1 MFLYDLINYKPKV
14 IRTNR
19 FVVEHANR
27 DKIQDKESKT
37 MCGIV
42 GAVANRNVVSTLI
55 EGLSRLEYRG
65 YDSAGVAVL
74 NSAGIERVRAVGR
87 VSAMTEKAN
96 ESQLSGLVG
105 IGHTRWATHGGVT
118 ESNAHPHVSPSQ
130 SSGEIAVVH
139 NGIIENH
146 DEQRAHLKTLGYVFE
161 SQTDTEVIA
170 HLIHHYHQSL
180 ALLAATQKAV
190 SELTGAFAI
199 SVISKKEPEHMVTA
213 RLGCPLLI
221 GLGEGENFI
230 ASDVSAVLSV
240 TRKVIY
246 LEDGDVADIR
256 REGVNIFGR
265 DGTQVTRKIH
275 MSDVSLASLEL
286 GPYSHFMQKEIHEQP
301 RALTDTIEALI
312 DDNHFSPA
320 LFGEGAAGV
329 FEQVDSILILAAG
342 TSYYAALTAK
352 YWLES
357 IAKLPT
363 NVEIASEYR
372 YRESVPNPRQLIV
385 TISQSGETLDTMEAL
400 KHAKALGQHLTLAIC
415 NVQES
420 AIPRASELVFYTR
433 AGAEIGVASTK
444 AFTTQLVA
452 LFTLAATL
460 AKQRGLLDKE
470 TEQSHLNALRQLA
483 GSVQHALNLE
493 PQIREW
499 AKSFANKQHALFL
512 GRGIHYPIALE
523 GALKLKEISYIHAE
537 AYPAGELKHGP
548 LALVDSDMPV
558 VVIAPNDAL
567 LEKVKSNMQ
576 EVRARGGELFVFAD
590 ADSHFTESEGV
601 HVIRTPRHVGV
612 LSPILH
618 TIPVQMLAYHA
629 ALLKGTDVDKPRNLA
644 KSVTVE

>member
-1 MFLYDLINYKPKV
+1 
-14 IRTNR
+14 
-19 FVVEHANR
+19 
-27 DKIQDKESKT
+27 

-42 GAVANRNVVSTLI
+42 GAIAKRNVVSTLI

-65 YDSAGVAVL
+65 YDSAGIAVL
-74 NSAGIERVRAVGR
+74 NNASIERVRAVGR

-96 ESQLSGLVG
+96 EVSLNGQVG

-118 ESNAHPHVSPSQ
+118 ESNAHPHVSK
-130 SSGEIAVVH
+130 GEIAVVH

-146 DEQRAHLKTLGYVFE
+146 DEQRDRLAALGYVFE

-170 HLIHHYHQSL
+170 HLIHYYHQNL
-180 ALLAATQKAV
+180 PLLAATQKAV
-190 SELTGAFAI
+190 TELTGAFAI
-199 SVISKKEPEHMVTA
+199 SVISIKEPDVMITA
-213 RLGCPLLI
+213 RFGCPLLI

-230 ASDVSAVLSV
+230 ASDVSAVLSA
-240 TRKVIY
+240 TRKVMY
-246 LEDGDVADIR
+246 LEDGDVAEVR
-256 REGVNIFGR
+256 RDGVTVFGR
-265 DGTQVTRKIH
+265 DGKTVTRKVH
-275 MSDVSLASLEL
+275 LSDVSLASMEL
-286 GPYSHFMQKEIHEQP
+286 GPYAHFMQKEIHEQP

-312 DDNHFSPA
+312 DDNQFSPA
-320 LFGEGAAGV
+320 LFGDGAEAI
-329 FEQVDSILILAAG
+329 FKQVDSILILAAG

-352 YWLES
+352 YWIED

-372 YRESVPNPRQLIV
+372 YRQSVPNPKQLIV

-400 KHAKALGQHLTLAIC
+400 KHAKSLGQNLTLAIC

-460 AKQRGLLDKE
+460 AKQRGLLAKKV
-470 TEQSHLNALRQLA
+470 EQGYLNDLRQLA
-483 GSVQHALNLE
+483 VSVQHALNLE

-499 AKSFANKQHALFL
+499 AKAFANKHHALFL

-548 LALVDSDMPV
+548 LALVDSDMPI
-558 VVIAPNDAL
+558 VVIAPNDSL

-576 EVRARGGELFVFAD
+576 EVAARGGQLFVFAD
-590 ADSHFTESEGV
+590 ADSHFAESEGV
-601 HVIRTPRHVGV
+601 HVIRTLRHVGV

-618 TIPVQMLAYHA
+618 TIPVQILAYHA